1 MSEKEIDDLVKE
13 IMNFP
18 KVESNNPVSTMYGFD
33 VDTLINTLR
42 DFKRLPTYDEVLK
55 QNQKYKEVFENV
67 CSLLNDYE
75 MQNDEIISSY
85 CKEIRNAMKEVE

>member
-1 MSEKEIDDLVKE
+1 MDNRTIEEVRENETKLIDEMKKLEKE
-13 IMNFP
+13 
-18 KVESNNPVSTMYGFD
+18 
-33 VDTLINTLR
+33 
-42 DFKRLPTYDEVLK
+42 
-55 QNQKYKEVFENV
+55 NQKYKEVIENI

>member
-1 MSEKEIDDLVKE
+1 MTEEEFIEKIKEINVTVPDEIFFLEYNKCVYDILKE
-13 IMNFP
+13 
-18 KVESNNPVSTMYGFD
+18 
-33 VDTLINTLR
+33 
-42 DFKRLPTYDEVLK
+42 
-55 QNQKYKEVFENV
+55 NQKYKEVFENV

>member
-1 MSEKEIDDLVKE
+1 MDNRTIEEVRENETKLIDEMKKLEKE
-13 IMNFP
+13 
-18 KVESNNPVSTMYGFD
+18 
-33 VDTLINTLR
+33 
-42 DFKRLPTYDEVLK
+42 
-55 QNQKYKEVFENV
+55 NQKYKEVFENV